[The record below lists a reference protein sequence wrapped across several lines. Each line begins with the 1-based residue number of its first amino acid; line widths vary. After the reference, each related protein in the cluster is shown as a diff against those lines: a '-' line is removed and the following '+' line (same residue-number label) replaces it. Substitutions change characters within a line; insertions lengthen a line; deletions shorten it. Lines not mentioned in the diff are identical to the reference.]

1 MSNLRDSIT
10 LSQPSN
16 LPAHLASSGP
26 TWARP
31 WWRRRKHC
39 SAPPYSPSPRIE
51 PADQRRL
58 GRGTGPKLP
67 LSILSSREWPNLWQ
81 VHTIH
86 GGKSKIL
93 SSATFTNDWKWYL
106 EGLESEGAA
115 SLKARSFYIYIYL
128 LHSSSFYKLPVV
140 IPQVPVFWQL
150 LYVDQQFARIVVL
163 ELFCVSYLPCK
174 VHLNMANFLKD
185 TRIGSWSR
193 GKPQQPNAW
202 MTPLLDLICF
212 FRHCLAIGSVGQLP
226 WWDFASDFVR
236 TTQWPCRFCLVLPR
250 KLQECG
256 LQMPS
261 SA

>member
-1 MSNLRDSIT
+1 MSTAVVAEAQT
-10 LSQPSN
+10 LFC
-16 LPAHLASSGP
+16 SSVFSKPENWTCGI
-26 TWARP
+26 R
-31 WWRRRKHC
+31 
-39 SAPPYSPSPRIE
+39 
-51 PADQRRL
+51 RRL
-58 GRGTGPKLP
+58 GFRTGPKLP

-128 LHSSSFYKLPVV
+128 LHSSSLYKLPVV

-150 LYVDQQFARIVVL
+150 LYVNQQFPRIVVL
-163 ELFCVSYLPCK
+163 ELFCVSYLPCNK

-212 FRHCLAIGSVGQLP
+212 FRHCLAVGSAGQLP
-226 WWDFASDFVR
+226 WWDFPSDFVR
-236 TTQWPCRFCLVLPR
+236 TTQWPCRFCLVLPC

-256 LQMPS
+256 LQIPS